1 MDVDWRDLIN
11 DLIETVTYS
20 EEKSLLD
27 IFNDSLAV
35 HGFSNKST
43 QRDNGE
49 WDIYISVP
57 HNFPS
62 YYHLVGKHAENRMK
76 LRQNNI
82 SSKPTLM
89 QYLVACAEARNK
101 GEAVR
106 LEQERHRELQQQ
118 QGQRSPARGG
128 AARRAQSPG
137 RAPVRAAS
145 PSGPGRKVRT
155 SVHAS
160 RTTPGA
166 NRTSAGRFPETIAH
180 FARES

>member
-20 EEKSLLD
+20 EEKSLRD
-27 IFNDSLAV
+27 ICNDSLAD
-35 HGFSNKST
+35 HGFSDKST

-118 QGQRSPARGG
+118 QRQRSPAR
-128 AARRAQSPG
+128 AAGRAQPPG
-137 RAPVRAAS
+137 RAPVRAAF
-145 PSGPGRKVRT
+145 PSRGRGRKVRT

-166 NRTSAGRFPETIAH
+166 NRTSAGNVPDAIAH